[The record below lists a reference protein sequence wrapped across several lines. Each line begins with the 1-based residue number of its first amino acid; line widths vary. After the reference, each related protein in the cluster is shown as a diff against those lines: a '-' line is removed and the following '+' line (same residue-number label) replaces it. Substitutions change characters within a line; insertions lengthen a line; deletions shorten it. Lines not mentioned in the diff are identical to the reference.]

1 MSLFSHPGIME
12 RYLAE
17 HSTGEDPV
25 LAELARHTYLK
36 EVYPNMISGHLLGSF
51 LTLFSKI
58 THPSRIL
65 EVGTYTGYSAICLA
79 RGLKPDG
86 LLTTI
91 ENNDELRQTTLS
103 FFQKAGVSE
112 RIELINGDAMKIIP
126 ELDELFDLVFL
137 DANKE
142 EYPGYYDLLVDKVPS
157 GGYILA
163 DNTLWGGKVLQDPGA
178 DPATSAIHRFNHVVT
193 ADARVENLLLPI
205 RDGLMI
211 IKKL

>member
-1 MSLFSHPGIME
+1 MSLFRHPEIMD

-25 LAELARHTYLK
+25 LAELSRHTHLN
-36 EVYPNMISGHLLGSF
+36 EVHPNMLSGHILGTF
-51 LTLFSKI
+51 LTLFSQI
-58 THPSRIL
+58 INPSRIL

-91 ENNDELRQTTLS
+91 ESNDELRQTTLS
-103 FFQKAGVSE
+103 FFRKAGVSD
-112 RIELINGDAMKIIP
+112 RIKLINGDAMKIIP
-126 ELDELFDLVFL
+126 GLDDLFDLVFL
-137 DANKE
+137 DADKE
-142 EYPGYYDLLVDKVPS
+142 EYTGYYDLLIDKVPS

-163 DNTLWGGKVLQDPGA
+163 DNTLWGGRVLEDPGT
-178 DPATSAIHRFNHVVT
+178 DPVTSAIHHFNQKVT
-193 ADARVENLLLPI
+193 NDSRVDNLLLPI

>member
-1 MSLFSHPGIME
+1 MD

-25 LAELARHTYLK
+25 LAELTRHTHLN
-36 EVYPNMISGHLLGSF
+36 EVHPNMISGHVLGSF
-51 LTLFSKI
+51 LTLFSKL
-58 THPSRIL
+58 TNPSRIL

-91 ENNDELRQTTLS
+91 ESNVELRETALS
-103 FFQKAGVSE
+103 FFLKAGVSD
-112 RIELINGDAMKIIP
+112 RIELINGDAMTIIP
-126 ELDELFDLVFL
+126 RLHDRFDLVFL
-137 DANKE
+137 DAGKE
-142 EYPGYYDLLVDKVPS
+142 EYTGYYDLLIDKVRS

-163 DNTLWGGKVLQDPGA
+163 DNTLWGGKVLEDPAA
-178 DPATSAIHRFNHVVT
+178 DPATLAIHRFNQKVT
-193 ADARVENLLLPI
+193 HDSRVENLLLPI

-211 IKKL
+211 IKKS